1 MSEEISL
8 KFYDYMANIGTLVFI
23 LSMWAILYQFLF
35 IGLEY
40 PASLVHQ
47 RNLMLWRGGLHF
59 NWQKH
64 FSVYGHPKNKFLRA

>member
-23 LSMWAILYQFLF
+23 LSMWAILSHILF
-35 IGLEY
+35 VGLEY
-40 PASLVHQ
+40 LTSPGHR
-47 RNLMLWRGGLHF
+47 RNLMLLRGGPHL

-64 FSVYGHPKNKFLRA
+64 YMVYGHPKNKFLRA